1 MSSLSPSEERAPES
15 PLLLIPGP
23 TPVPRQVLEALA
35 RPTVAHN
42 SAAAATDLQALQ
54 FGVLHS
60 LGFGQDP
67 AKELPA
73 VLVTAGSG
81 TSAMESA
88 LINTVAPG
96 EVVVVV
102 SHGFFGDRFAAIARA
117 HGARVE
123 LVSCEWGERV
133 PVAAVERALT
143 QTGARVLTVTHV
155 DTANG
160 VAAPFADYARVARDH
175 DAVLILDAVASLG
188 GMPIDMGGGGIDV
201 VITASQKALAMP
213 PGLAIVVVSARALER
228 RRQLGGPV
236 GYFLDWLHWL
246 APMTDPTAHYF
257 ATLPTNLIAA
267 GAAAMAIAEG
277 EGWPERFARHRQM
290 ARATRRGLRAIGL
303 NTVSGD
309 ELLGTTVSALA
320 VPKGITPDALRI
332 EVAKAGVAIAVGL
345 GDWSQSAIRIGHM
358 GASSLP
364 ELLTGVAALEQS
376 LLRLGAPVERG
387 AGVAELL
394 CGWEAE
400 AVA

>member
-1 MSSLSPSEERAPES
+1 MSSLDPSSTES

-23 TPVPRQVLEALA
+23 TPVPREVLAALA

-42 SAAAATDLQALQ
+42 SAAAASDLKALQ
-54 FGVLHS
+54 LGLLRS
-60 LGFGQDP
+60 LGHRPEPGEEQ
-67 AKELPA
+67 PA

-88 LINTVAPG
+88 LVNTVAPG
-96 EVVVVV
+96 ASVVVV

-117 HGARVE
+117 HGAEVE
-123 LVSCEWGERV
+123 LVSCDWGEQV
-133 PVAAVERALT
+133 PVETVERALE
-143 QTGARVLTVTHV
+143 QTGAKVLTATHV

-160 VAAPFADYARVARDH
+160 VASPFSEYARAARAH
-175 DAVLILDAVASLG
+175 DALLILDAVASAG
-188 GMPIDMGGGGIDV
+188 GMPLEMEAEGIDV

-213 PGLAIVVVSARALER
+213 PGLAIVVASRRALEL
-228 RRQLGGPV
+228 RRQMEGQV
-236 GYFLDWLHWL
+236 SYFLDWLNWL
-246 APMTDPTAHYF
+246 PPMTDPTAHYF

-267 GAAAMAIAEG
+267 GAVAIEIAEG
-277 EGWPERFARHRQM
+277 EGWSERFARHRQM

-320 VPKGITPDALRI
+320 VPSGITPAALRV
-332 EVAKAGVAIAVGL
+332 EVAKEGIAIAGGL
-345 GDWSQSAIRIGHM
+345 AAWSQTSIRIGHM
-358 GASSLP
+358 GATSLP
-364 ELLTGVAALEQS
+364 ELLAGVAALEQA